1 MMGLFSNK
9 RGMAG
14 VFISFLLIALL
25 ALFAAKGYQNY
36 VMPYVRYAL
45 FASLFALAAWLFLA
59 IREWRRRSYKRNY
72 YALFAP
78 LTLILLLAASPFLP
92 PPAVKAKAPE
102 PGAVQAPVEEEG
114 SVDEWN
120 KTIKLSSDNFY
131 KTILEISKDTK
142 KYEGWTTQMV
152 EFLIMSHFLFF
163 I

>member
-36 VMPYVRYAL
+36 VVPYVRYAL

-72 YALFAP
+72 HALFAP
-78 LTLILLLAASPFLP
+78 LTLILLLAVSPFLP
-92 PPAVKAKAPE
+92 PPAVKAKSSE

-114 SVDEWN
+114 ERR
-120 KTIKLSSDNFY
+120 
-131 KTILEISKDTK
+131 
-142 KYEGWTTQMV
+142 
-152 EFLIMSHFLFF
+152 
-163 I
+163 

>member
-36 VMPYVRYAL
+36 VVPYVRYAL

-72 YALFAP
+72 HELFAP

-92 PPAVKAKAPE
+92 PPAVKAKASE

-114 SVDEWN
+114 ERR
-120 KTIKLSSDNFY
+120 
-131 KTILEISKDTK
+131 
-142 KYEGWTTQMV
+142 
-152 EFLIMSHFLFF
+152 
-163 I
+163 

>member
-36 VMPYVRYAL
+36 VVPYVRYAL

-72 YALFAP
+72 HALFAP

-92 PPAVKAKAPE
+92 PPAVKAKSPE

-120 KTIKLSSDNFY
+120 
-131 KTILEISKDTK
+131 
-142 KYEGWTTQMV
+142 
-152 EFLIMSHFLFF
+152 
-163 I
+163 